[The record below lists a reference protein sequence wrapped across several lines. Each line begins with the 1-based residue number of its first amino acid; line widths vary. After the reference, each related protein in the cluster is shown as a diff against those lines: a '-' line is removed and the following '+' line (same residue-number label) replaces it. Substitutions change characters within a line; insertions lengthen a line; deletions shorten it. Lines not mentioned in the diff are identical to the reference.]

1 MVSLSTEGYQIL
13 QILEDESSVHR
24 MNILNQ
30 IKSYSTIGGRGFDVN
45 VVNQTLQEM
54 TNEGLIEYVERID
67 SFKITEMG
75 RDALQ

>member
-1 MVSLSTEGYQIL
+1 MTSLTTEAYQIL
-13 QILEDESSVHR
+13 SILEDESSVHR

-30 IKSYSTIGGRGFDVN
+30 IKSYSSIGGRGFDIN

-54 TNEGLIEYVERID
+54 TNDGYITFIEKIN
-67 SFKITEMG
+67 SFKITDKG